1 MAKKNNIEA
10 FKSSNKSQG
19 QVKKH
24 NKDKSPSQEMDDAM
38 LSFIKAIS
46 EGDIGEVRDFLS
58 EISQTS
64 VERSEIDEK
73 FLYAVQDGLIQEVR
87 ELISAGANL
96 NTFDDLGNTALHI
109 AVELNFVNIVDI
121 LLTAGADP
129 SIENDLGQTPFQLA
143 QETFL
148 RYQQILKLFS
158 ANS

>member
-1 MAKKNNIEA
+1 M
-10 FKSSNKSQG
+10 FFYFFT
-19 QVKKH
+19 VLLH
-24 NKDKSPSQEMDDAM
+24 FTFSPLFYRNFLLFAG
-38 LSFIKAIS
+38 FIKFAILS
-46 EGDIGEVRDFLS
+46 EADVEEVREFFS
-58 EISQTS
+58 EISPSS
-64 VERSEIDEK
+64 VERSEIDIE
-73 FLYAVQDGLIQEVR
+73 FLYAVQDGLIQKVR

-158 ANS
+158 NNS